1 MPTKIMMI
9 AGEASGDLHGG
20 ELVKEL
26 FKADPDLEIFGVG
39 GDNMRRAGMELY
51 YHVDQLAY
59 IGFWEVIKHYN
70 YFRRIFFHLLE
81 ELDKRRPDIVVL
93 IDYPGFNLKFAR
105 QAHKRGVKI
114 FYFIAPQVWAWAQGR
129 AKKMAK
135 YIHRLAVIFNFEVPF
150 FKKYGIKT
158 TFVGHPLMDG
168 LKTTMDKQAFCQHF
182 DINPDAPLLA
192 LLPGSRKQEIDFLL
206 PVMLESAAALK
217 KQHGELQIAVSKADT
232 IREEH
237 FDSYLKAYPDVRI
250 IKNKTYDLMKHATAA
265 IVASGTATLET
276 ACFETPFVIAYRVSP
291 LSYLIGKTLVKIRY
305 IGLANIVAGEP
316 VAREFIQ
323 QELTVENL
331 KPELEKLLY
340 DNHYRDAKINKLKKV
355 KQKLGA
361 PGAAGKTARLI
372 LEQLKTKQ
380 T

>member
-1 MPTKIMMI
+1 MSTKIMI
-9 AGEASGDLHGG
+9 LAGEASGDLHGG

-26 FKADPDLEIFGVG
+26 FKAEPNLEIFGVG
-39 GDNMRRAGMELY
+39 GDKMRQAGMELY

-59 IGFWEVIKHYN
+59 IGFWEVIKHYF

-105 QAHKRGVKI
+105 QAHKKGVNI

-135 YIHRLAVIFNFEVPF
+135 YIHHLAVIFDFEVPF

-168 LKTTMDKQAFCQHF
+168 LKTTMDKQTFCQHF
-182 DINPDAPLLA
+182 DMNPDTPLLA
-192 LLPGSRKQEIDFLL
+192 LLPGSRKQEIEFLL
-206 PVMLESAAALK
+206 PVMLKAATALK
-217 KQHGELQIAVSKADT
+217 KQHGDLQIAVSKAAT
-232 IREEH
+232 IREEN
-237 FDSYLKAYPDVRI
+237 FNSYLKEFPDVRI
-250 IKNKTYDLMKHATAA
+250 IENKTYDLMKHATAA
-265 IVASGTATLET
+265 FVASGTATLET

-291 LSYLIGKTLVKIRY
+291 LSYLIGKMLVKIHH
-305 IGLANIVAGEP
+305 IGLANIVAGEL
-316 VAREFIQ
+316 VAKEYIQ
-323 QELTVENL
+323 QGLTVENV

-340 DNHYRDAKINKLKKV
+340 DTNYRVTRINKLKKV

-361 PGAAGKTARLI
+361 PGAAGKTALLI
-372 LEQLKTKQ
+372 LDQLKTNR